1 MRRGMA
7 VSVFFVAA
15 MVAAVMASVPA
26 TAGPTN
32 VDVSQRHL
40 NESEEAIA
48 VNPTNPNNIVVFTN
62 VFRREAGLTAG
73 MFLGV
78 SFDGGQTWK
87 TSLVGDNDNLG
98 DACCDPTLSF
108 DKYGN
113 LFMSYLY
120 VVENVVP
127 VALSTDGGMSFHLIA
142 NIGAGGS
149 ATASRTG
156 TDDRG
161 LFRFVDQ
168 PTIISGENSAW
179 VVFNAGGPMVATGA
193 PVTGLGQVGSFSP
206 VEVVP
211 GSNNCT
217 YGDVAIGPSGQV
229 MNVCTLTETGQGG
242 GKLFTSVDPDGLGP
256 AGFGKRVFVTDTHI
270 GGFDFIAPQP
280 DRSVDAEPG
289 LAWDRTGGAHAGRV
303 NLVYTRE
310 VKNESDNTDIEVRHS
325 DDNGATWSGPVRVND
340 DATANSQFLPK
351 ISLDPTTGNLA
362 VIWYDSRQDLGS
374 GGPGDTNGLPNDD
387 AQVWGAFSK
396 DGGGTFTPNIQISAG
411 TSNARPARC
420 DPARATLVA
429 SRRDDDGRTGP
440 TGGGAAPAAAAA
452 RGAGGGRR
460 PQRAAPRHDRGHP
473 RSRR

>member
-1 MRRGMA
+1 MA

-411 TSNARPARC
+411 TSNAPDSGNSIDFGDFSGLSFFGGTAHPAWS
-420 DPARATLVA
+420 DNSNSTGNNPDGALHQLDIYTAAVPA
-429 SRRDDDGRTGP
+429 
-440 TGGGAAPAAAAA
+440 
-452 RGAGGGRR
+452 
-460 PQRAAPRHDRGHP
+460 
-473 RSRR
+473 